1 MCALAGALCA
11 IGGELLGDPC
21 LNVALAVEHPTADRF
36 RGFSSKTSRSMS
48 LVWRRMICV
57 PGFHPHELRHTAA
70 SLAIA
75 SGADV
80 KIVQQMLG
88 HKSATMTLDLYGHL
102 FPDRLDL
109 VADAMDADR
118 VKALSDR
125 HQTGTKQEPAAVVD
139 LGTRR

>member
-1 MCALAGALCA
+1 MQCLFARPSPQGVGFRLCALAGALCA

-88 HKSATMTLDLYGHL
+88 HKSATMTLDLYGTCSTIGST
-102 FPDRLDL
+102 
-109 VADAMDADR
+109 
-118 VKALSDR
+118 LSPT
-125 HQTGTKQEPAAVVD
+125 QWTPIG
-139 LGTRR
+139 